1 MDDVRPTPAAP
12 PRLWSLDVLRGGC
25 ALVVFLSHWHL
36 WSSFAPQGGI
46 ERFIRALGENC
57 YTAFVTLTWPT
68 GGHHPAVICFFVLSG
83 FCIHFPFAKRAH
95 DGQPL
100 AGWKDYFHRRFLR
113 IMPAYWAACALGLA
127 FVAIET
133 LRPSGS
139 ELLALHAISPPE
151 EIAVRLTGLSG
162 LYPREIFAGN
172 YLLNTVAVEIVM
184 YALYPWFH
192 ALAARG
198 HWTGLG
204 VAFVLMQGFA
214 VLLLRWVTPFWVFN
228 SVFMLGLFWYFGA
241 FAAERFVRHGA
252 RIRGIWFGLGWGA
265 FLALKTVPHFYGLNI
280 VRQAVW
286 ALVCTLGILWVLR
299 REARHPAWRDRPVV
313 AAMRYAGRVSYSLYA
328 IHTPAIMLATWL
340 LLVGFHQEDY
350 LVQLAAN
357 LGASIAATLATYYG
371 VERVFYRPR
380 S

>member
-1 MDDVRPTPAAP
+1 MDDSRPTPAAP

-36 WSSFAPQGGI
+36 WSSFVPRGTF
-46 ERFIRALGENC
+46 ERFVRELGENC

-83 FCIHFPFAKRAH
+83 FCIHYPFAKRAH
-95 DGQPL
+95 DGQAL
-100 AGWKDYFHRRFLR
+100 AGWRDYFRRRFLR

-127 FVAIET
+127 FVAAET
-133 LRPSGS
+133 LHPSGS
-139 ELLALHAISPPE
+139 PLLALHALSPLE
-151 EIAVRLTGLSG
+151 EVAVRLTGLSG
-162 LYPREIFAGN
+162 LYPREVFAGN

-204 VAFVLMQGFA
+204 VGFVAMQAGA

-241 FAAERFVRHGA
+241 FAAEQFVRHGA
-252 RIRGIWFGLGWGA
+252 RIRGLWFLVAWGA
-265 FLALKTVPHFYGLNI
+265 FLGLKAVPHVYGLNI
-280 VRQAVW
+280 LRQAAW

-299 REARHPAWRDRPVV
+299 REERHPDWRDRPLV
-313 AAMRYAGRVSYSLYA
+313 AAMRFTGRISYSLYA
-328 IHTPAIMLATWL
+328 VHTPAIMLATWL
-340 LLVGFHQEDY
+340 LLVGFRQEDY

-380 S
+380 G

>member
-1 MDDVRPTPAAP
+1 MDATRPTPDAP

-36 WSSFAPQGGI
+36 WSSFAPRGTV
-46 ERFIRALGENC
+46 ERFVRELGENC

-83 FCIHFPFAKRAH
+83 FCIHYPFARRAR
-95 DGQPL
+95 DGQAA
-100 AGWKDYFHRRFLR
+100 AGWRDYFRRRFLR
-113 IMPAYWAACALGLA
+113 IMPAYWAACALGLV
-127 FVAIET
+127 FVAAET

-139 ELLALHAISPPE
+139 TLLALHALSPVE

-204 VAFVLMQGFA
+204 VGFVAMQAFA

-241 FAAERFVRHGA
+241 FAAEQFVRHGA
-252 RIRGIWFGLGWGA
+252 RIRGLWFVVGWAGFLGLKA
-265 FLALKTVPHFYGLNI
+265 VPHFYGLNI
-280 VRQAVW
+280 LRQAAW

-299 REARHPAWRDRPVV
+299 REERHPEWRDRPLV
-313 AAMRYAGRVSYSLYA
+313 AAMRYSGRISYSLYA
-328 IHTPAIMLATWL
+328 VHTPAIMLATWL
-340 LLVGFHQEDY
+340 LLVGFRQEDY

-357 LGASIAATLATYYG
+357 LAASVAATLATYYG

-380 S
+380 G